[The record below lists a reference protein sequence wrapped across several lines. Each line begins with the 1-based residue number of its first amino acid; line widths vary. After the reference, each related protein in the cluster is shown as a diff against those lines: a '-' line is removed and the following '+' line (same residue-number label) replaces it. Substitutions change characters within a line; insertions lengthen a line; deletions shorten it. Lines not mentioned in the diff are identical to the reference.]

1 MKLLYGTGNPAK
13 FDTMKSRLEP
23 LEIELLSLNDLKA
36 EGRVIPNVPED
47 GNTPLENARQKALA
61 YYEAFHMPV
70 FSCDSGLYFDQVP
83 SHVQPGV
90 HVRNVNG
97 VCLSDDEMIAYYT
110 GLVRQYGTL
119 TARYKNA
126 ICFVPDE
133 THLYEAMEPSMESPV
148 FLLTDVPHSA
158 VREKGF
164 PLDSISIDQKTGQY
178 FYDLPDSAF
187 EQIDARDGFLVFF
200 QNVLKGRS
208 LSSSPAAC

>member
-13 FDTMKSRLEP
+13 FDAMKNRLEH
-23 LEIELLSLNDLKA
+23 LEIELISLNDLKA

-97 VCLSDDEMIAYYT
+97 VCLSDDEMVAYYT
-110 GLVRQYGTL
+110 GLVRQYGML

-133 THLYEAMEPSMESPV
+133 THLYEAMEPSMESSV
-148 FLLTDVPHSA
+148 FFLTDVPHSA

-187 EQIDARDGFLVFF
+187 EQIVALDGFLVFF

-208 LSSSPAAC
+208 LC